1 MLQLMKTGSISR
13 RQSTSHHSLAR

>member
-13 RQSTSHHSLAR
+13 RQSTSQSLTG